1 MSVVSSIPIVVDGES
16 HVVSVGP
23 PLTPASV
30 ADVGICGHRKTV
42 EQNAFPPLGD
52 LSMRRING
60 ACHIIFALY
69 SLVWGL
75 MLKAQTTSFHDAPA
89 SVKNLKPLANIDQL
103 DSARQSYE
111 RHCASCHGVS
121 GQGTGNVPSLRMAA
135 IRFATAGELFWF
147 ISRGDPSNGMP
158 SWEQLPE
165 NQRWQIVSYLKTFE
179 SLGAAAP
186 ETAGVVTSSKV
197 APAPRPPFTDYR
209 FEKPGQIHKITLRDL
224 PAPFETPSAA
234 NGPTI
239 VPRPQD
245 AWPKAPAGFEV
256 TLYTTGLDN
265 PRRIRRAPNGDLFV
279 AEVKTGKIE
288 IFRGID
294 KAGHPQRITVFASD
308 LDRPFGMNFYPPGPD
323 PRWVYVGTT
332 SSVVRFPYRNGNLQ
346 ARGPSE
352 HIMGLPNDGHESRD
366 IQFEPDGQKMLI
378 SVGSFSNADDADKPS
393 ETNRA
398 NILECNPDGSD
409 LQIYAYGIRN
419 PVFLAFDPKTNNLWT
434 TVNERDGLGDNVV
447 PDYITHVQRG
457 GFYGWPW
464 WYMGGHQD
472 PRLAGKHPELK
483 DKVITPDVLLQPH
496 NASVGIAFYDGN
508 QFPAEFWGDIFA
520 AEHGSW
526 NRSVRTGYEVI
537 RIPLHQSGNATGEY
551 EDFLT
556 GFVIDNKHVWGRP
569 TGVAIGLDGSLFVTD
584 DASNSIWR
592 VKYVGH

>member
-1 MSVVSSIPIVVDGES
+1 
-16 HVVSVGP
+16 
-23 PLTPASV
+23 
-30 ADVGICGHRKTV
+30 
-42 EQNAFPPLGD
+42 
-52 LSMRRING
+52 MRRTNG
-60 ACHIIFALY
+60 ACCIIFALC
-69 SLVWGL
+69 SLVLGL
-75 MLKAQTTSFHDAPA
+75 MLKAQTTSFHNAPA
-89 SVKNLKPLANIDQL
+89 SAGEMKNPYQDQQLAAGKSLFENN
-103 DSARQSYE
+103 
-111 RHCASCHGVS
+111 CGSCHGLN
-121 GQGTGNVPSLRMAA
+121 GQGSGNIPSLTTAA
-135 IRFATAGELFWF
+135 VKSATDGELFWF
-147 ISRGDPSNGMP
+147 ITQGDINNGMP
-158 SWEQLPE
+158 SWASLPE
-165 NQRWQIVSYLKTFE
+165 EQRWQIVRYLETFG
-179 SLGAAAP
+179 SAGGAQASAQ
-186 ETAGVVTSSKV
+186 TA
-197 APAPRPPFTDYR
+197 APAPAALTDNPPPPTAPFTDYR
-209 FEKPGQIHKITLRDL
+209 FEKPGQFHKITLKDL

-245 AWPKAPAGFEV
+245 AWPKAPPEFDV

-279 AEVKTGKIE
+279 AEVQTGKIE

-294 KAGHPQRITVFASD
+294 KAGHPQRITIFASG
-308 LDRPFGMNFYPPGPD
+308 LVRPFGMNFYPLGPD

-332 SSVVRFPYRNGNLQ
+332 NAVVRFPYRNGDLQ
-346 ARGPSE
+346 ARGSSE
-352 HIMGLPNDGHESRD
+352 HIVDLPKDGHASRD

-378 SVGSFSNADDADKPS
+378 SVGSFSNADDADDPLEK
-393 ETNRA
+393 NRA

-434 TVNERDGLGDNVV
+434 TVNERDGLGDNLV

-472 PRLAGKHPELK
+472 PRLAGKHRELK
-483 DKVITPDVLLQPH
+483 DRVITPDVLLQPH
-496 NASVGIAFYDGN
+496 NASVGIAFYDGK
-508 QFPAEFWGDIFA
+508 QFPPAFRGDIFA

-526 NRSVRTGYEVI
+526 NKSVRAGYEVI

-556 GFVIDNKHVWGRP
+556 GFVIDNKRVWGRP
-569 TGVAIGLDGSLFVTD
+569 AGVAIGLDGSLFVTD